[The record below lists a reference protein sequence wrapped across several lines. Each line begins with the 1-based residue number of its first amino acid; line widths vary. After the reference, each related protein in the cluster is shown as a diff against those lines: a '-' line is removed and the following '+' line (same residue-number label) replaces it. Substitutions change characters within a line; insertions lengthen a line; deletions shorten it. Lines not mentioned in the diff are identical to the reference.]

1 MQLRIRKFDPSKM
14 GHNRVVLIC
23 GKRNTGKSV
32 LIKDLMYHLRDIPA
46 GFVISGT
53 AESTGWYRGWIPD
66 CFVHEDFDKALI
78 EKMIA
83 RQRRNLRAGRAQDC
97 FLVLDDC
104 MFDKKLLREKCMRSL
119 FLNGRHYRC
128 TLLLS
133 SQYLMDVDVSCRSN
147 TDYVFVLRE
156 TILANRERLYK
167 NFFGMFPSFDA
178 FCQVMDKCT
187 ENFECLVLDNT
198 SRSNNLEDCVF
209 WYKAKMRDNFRVGSE
224 HFWRFHNERYNPSYG
239 ELPGAAA
246 AAPEPKPNPKKPR
259 VVVHKI

>member
-1 MQLRIRKFDPSKM
+1 MHLRIRKFDPVQM
-14 GHNRVVLIC
+14 GHNRVVLIV

-53 AESTGWYRGWIPD
+53 AESTGWYRDWIPD
-66 CFVHEDFDKALI
+66 CFVHEEFDKALV

-83 RQRRNLRAGRAQDC
+83 RQRAALRRGREKDC
-97 FLVLDDC
+97 FLILDDC
-104 MFDKKLLREKCMRSL
+104 MFDKRLLKEKCMRAL

-133 SQYLMDVDVSCRSN
+133 SQYLMDVDVACRTN

-156 TILANRERLYK
+156 TILNNRKRLYD
-167 NFFGMFPSFDA
+167 NFFGMFPSFEA
-178 FCQVMDKCT
+178 FCQVMDTCT

-209 WYKAKMRDNFRVGSE
+209 WYKARLRGDFRVGSD
-224 HFWRFHNERYNPSYG
+224 HFWRFHDERYNPSYG
-239 ELPGAAA
+239 DV
-246 AAPEPKPNPKKPR
+246 PETVTGPPPKKQS
-259 VVVHKI
+259 VVVHKV